1 MLCTLLCKCAL
12 YVDNY
17 VVYAV
22 VKVSLNY
29 KKTKRGGKYMLTA
42 LNQCV
47 SKEYL
52 RYKVKYLGDA
62 KLPNANSGVGALADY
77 NR

>member
-1 MLCTLLCKCAL
+1 
-12 YVDNY
+12 
-17 VVYAV
+17 
-22 VKVSLNY
+22 
-29 KKTKRGGKYMLTA
+29 MLTA

-62 KLPNANSGVGALADY
+62 KLPNAYSGVGALADY